1 MIVHLPIQDM
11 NSWYENSLFSKVK
24 LLVDEWD
31 PLGLRA
37 LGAPDDEYDCL
48 TAYIVKLSAANSD
61 MKKMEEVLEQC
72 MEEHFGIG
80 PSIMERER
88 LQRWRTSV
96 SMFCKRLDSL
106 IEHAAQPYVEYYSP
120 G

>member
-1 MIVHLPIQDM
+1 MLHLPVQDK
-11 NSWYENSLFSKVK
+11 NSWDENSLFSKVK

-48 TAYIVKLSAANSD
+48 TAYIVKLSDVRSD
-61 MKKMEEVLEQC
+61 MKMMEEELEQC

-80 PSIMERER
+80 PSIMGEER
-88 LQRWRTSV
+88 LQRWRMSI
-96 SMFCKRLDSL
+96 SMFCKRLDWL
-106 IEHAAQPYVEYYSP
+106 VQPVVQQYAEYYTST
-120 G
+120 

>member
-1 MIVHLPIQDM
+1 MLHLSVHDK
-11 NSWYENSLFSKVK
+11 NSWYENCLFSKVK

-48 TAYIVKLSAANSD
+48 TAYIVKLRVANSD
-61 MKKMEEVLEQC
+61 MKVMEEELEQY

-80 PSIMERER
+80 PSIMGKER
-88 LQRWRTSV
+88 LQRWRMSI
-96 SMFCKRLDSL
+96 SMFCKRLDWL
-106 IEHAAQPYVEYYSP
+106 MQPAAQQYAEYYNP
-120 G
+120 T